1 MVDIIYILLYLA
13 QVLNHCRVHSA
24 SLMLA
29 ELHNEHYTF
38 MSFNKKLMLTYIL
51 LIECI
56 LIVNSTLLHLA
67 LLWGLKYHKVH
78 RNSQKINNSFFC
90 SSICC
95 YPAFMAPPQLGTI
108 TTNICIP
115 DSTLVEEGFV
125 RPKCAR

>member
-1 MVDIIYILLYLA
+1 MVDIIYILSYLA
-13 QVLNHCRVHSA
+13 QVLNPCRVHSA

-29 ELHNEHYTF
+29 ELHNYTF

-78 RNSQKINNSFFC
+78 RSSQQINNFFLQLNLLL
-90 SSICC
+90 SS
-95 YPAFMAPPQLGTI
+95 PMAPQQLGKI
-108 TTNICIP
+108 TTNI
-115 DSTLVEEGFV
+115 T
-125 RPKCAR
+125 A

>member
-1 MVDIIYILLYLA
+1 MVMVDIINILSYLA
-13 QVLNHCRVHSA
+13 QVLNPCRVHSA

-29 ELHNEHYTF
+29 ELHNEHYTC

-78 RNSQKINNSFFC
+78 RSSQKINKSFFLQLNLLL
-90 SSICC
+90 SSL
-95 YPAFMAPPQLGTI
+95 YGTP
-108 TTNICIP
+108 TARHNYNKHICIIY
-115 DSTLVEEGFV
+115 
-125 RPKCAR
+125 

>member
-1 MVDIIYILLYLA
+1 MVDIIYILSYLA
-13 QVLNHCRVHSA
+13 QVLNPCRVHSA

-56 LIVNSTLLHLA
+56 LIVHSTLLHLA

-78 RNSQKINNSFFC
+78 RNSQKINNFFFAAE
-90 SSICC
+90 SAVIQ
-95 YPAFMAPPQLGTI
+95 PHGTS
-108 TTNICIP
+108 TARKNYNKHNCIIY
-115 DSTLVEEGFV
+115 
-125 RPKCAR
+125 

>member
-1 MVDIIYILLYLA
+1 MVDIIYILSYLA
-13 QVLNHCRVHSA
+13 QVLNPCRVHSA

-29 ELHNEHYTF
+29 ELHNYTF

-78 RNSQKINNSFFC
+78 RSSQKIIIYFFC

-95 YPAFMAPPQLGTI
+95 YPAFMAPPQLDII
-108 TTNICIP
+108 TTNI
-115 DSTLVEEGFV
+115 S
-125 RPKCAR
+125 A

>member
-13 QVLNHCRVHSA
+13 QVLNPCRVHSA

-56 LIVNSTLLHLA
+56 LIVHSTLLHLA

-78 RNSQKINNSFFC
+78 RNSQKINNFFLQLNLLL
-90 SSICC
+90 SS
-95 YPAFMAPPQLGTI
+95 PMAPQQLGKI
-108 TTNICIP
+108 TTNI
-115 DSTLVEEGFV
+115 T
-125 RPKCAR
+125 A